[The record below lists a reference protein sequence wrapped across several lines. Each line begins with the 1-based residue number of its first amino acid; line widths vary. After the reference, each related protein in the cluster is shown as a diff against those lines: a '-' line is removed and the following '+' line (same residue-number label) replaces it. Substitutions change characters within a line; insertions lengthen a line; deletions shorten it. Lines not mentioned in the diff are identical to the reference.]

1 MSFVEPTS
9 RSCRSWEP
17 PDQYAEVRTIGIG
30 ALRHRASASLVDKSM
45 PHDPVDEQ
53 ALRELE
59 VRLRALP
66 EMAGWKVI
74 AYYNSG
80 RPWVDYSHP
89 EWSRGVDSV
98 GGADVAEL
106 ERYFM
111 KEVVQS
117 SEVEFLNRVP
127 DLPNPRLMKAV
138 RYYAS
143 AGRWSFRN
151 YWLVVEMLADAGLIN
166 DDEEAWLME
175 AGPSGHAG
183 WKGGWVGERG
193 ELAAYVEW
201 KRRRDAQREDE

>member
-1 MSFVEPTS
+1 MSQNPIDE
-9 RSCRSWEP
+9 E
-17 PDQYAEVRTIGIG
+17 
-30 ALRHRASASLVDKSM
+30 ALRD
-45 PHDPVDEQ
+45 
-53 ALRELE
+53 LE
-59 VRLRALP
+59 ARLRVLP
-66 EMAGWKVI
+66 EMAGWDVK
-74 AYYNSG
+74 AYHNSG
-80 RPWVDYSHP
+80 RLWVDYSHP
-89 EWSRGVDSV
+89 EWSTGVVSI

-111 KEVVQS
+111 KEVVQG

-138 RYYAS
+138 RKYAA

-151 YWLVVEMLADAGLIN
+151 YYLVVEMLADAGLIN

-183 WKGGWVGERG
+183 WKSGWVEERG

-201 KRRRDAQREDE
+201 KRRRDAPKDE